1 MFWPEFCQKHCSAP
15 NKQTDAGKQRDCARI
30 HSCTPALVAAFTHT
44 QTNTHAGI
52 FSHTGNMFDF
62 DDDGS
67 KLTEAGGK
75 RKYEALL
82 KKKSKSLENLET
94 KLEERV
100 R

>member
-1 MFWPEFCQKHCSAP
+1 M
-15 NKQTDAGKQRDCARI
+15 
-30 HSCTPALVAAFTHT
+30 AAFTHT

-67 KLTEAGGK
+67 KLKEAGGK

-82 KKKSKSLENLET
+82 KENMELKKRSKSLENLET

>member
-1 MFWPEFCQKHCSAP
+1 
-15 NKQTDAGKQRDCARI
+15 
-30 HSCTPALVAAFTHT
+30 
-44 QTNTHAGI
+44 
-52 FSHTGNMFDF
+52 MFDF

-94 KLEERV
+94 KLEQRV
-100 R
+100 IMRFDPSLVENIPDNILIVPWFPQVTSNMQHATCHM